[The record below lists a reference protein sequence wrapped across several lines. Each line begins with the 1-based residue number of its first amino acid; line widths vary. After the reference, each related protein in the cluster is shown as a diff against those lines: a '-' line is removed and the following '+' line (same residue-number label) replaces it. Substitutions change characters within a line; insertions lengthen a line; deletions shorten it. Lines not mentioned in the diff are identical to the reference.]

1 MKKAFILS
9 AAAAVGLFTF
19 GGRTASI
26 SERTLLPACG
36 YSKNGEHSTKHV
48 T

>member
-9 AAAAVGLFTF
+9 AACCGWIIHIR
-19 GGRTASI
+19 GRTASI